1 MKQPN
6 EMTDREMDEAL
17 ATEVMGWTVGGD
29 MFLEPLPSIS
39 PSVEPWWDTVI
50 FREDWQPTTNLNQ
63 AWECLGLYDGQV
75 HINNGYKGWYIE
87 LLKYNNSTQYI
98 DAYSANN
105 ENPARAIC
113 EAVLMAKRCE
123 GK

>member
-50 FREDWQPTTNLNQ
+50 FREDWHPTENLNQ
-63 AWECLGLYDGQV
+63 AIECA
-75 HINNGYKGWYIE
+75 E
-87 LLKYNNSTQYI
+87 KYCYRSI
-98 DAYSANN
+98 DYFLNCGDMAS
-105 ENPARAIC
+105 ETREITSPRALC
-113 EAVLMAKRCE
+113 EAVLMAKRGE